1 MKTVHLI
8 TLLLVICLTSCE
20 FSDDENVVNS
30 HGPDTVAVSNSD
42 SVSDNDAP
50 KHVTKE
56 LLTPDKKV
64 LKLVM
69 DLPEVKRACSK
80 LDSARKSKNNVVSVI
95 EQNPNQDDPYYSIII
110 KDKQGKQND
119 KLFQFFVDPTTNQI
133 KIYDAGED
141 RLISLEEWRKMLNP

>member
-8 TLLLVICLTSCE
+8 ILLSGICLASCQFGE
-20 FSDDENVVNS
+20 DENVVNT
-30 HGPDTVAVSNSD
+30 HGPDSVIVQNND
-42 SVSDNDAP
+42 SVSDDDIH
-50 KHVTKE
+50 KHITKE

-64 LKLVM
+64 QKLVLN
-69 DLPEVKRACSK
+69 LPEVKRTCRA
-80 LDSARKSKNNVVSVI
+80 LDSARKSKNNIESVI
-95 EQNPNQDDPYYSIII
+95 EQSPNADDPYYSIII

-141 RLISLEEWRKMLNP
+141 RLLSLTEWRKMQNP